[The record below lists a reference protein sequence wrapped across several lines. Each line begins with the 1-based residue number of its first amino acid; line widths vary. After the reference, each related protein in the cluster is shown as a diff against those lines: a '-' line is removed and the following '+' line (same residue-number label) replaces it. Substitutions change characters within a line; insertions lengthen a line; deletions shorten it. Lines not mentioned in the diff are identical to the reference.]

1 MHSKFKLNVLSKCD
15 SYRSKMGG
23 NSFYG
28 VLVASEFVDVVVV
41 NVAVAMEMA
50 MKLAMS
56 ENGVTAVVKVT
67 VYKAAAVGK
76 VAE

>member
-1 MHSKFKLNVLSKCD
+1 
-15 SYRSKMGG
+15 MGG
-23 NSFYG
+23 NSFYS

-56 ENGVTAVVKVT
+56 ENGVMAVVKVT